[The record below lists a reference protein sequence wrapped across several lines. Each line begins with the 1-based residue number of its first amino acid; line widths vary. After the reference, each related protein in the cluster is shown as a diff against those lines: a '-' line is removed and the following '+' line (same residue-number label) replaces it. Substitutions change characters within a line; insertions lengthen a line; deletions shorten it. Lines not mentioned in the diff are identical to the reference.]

1 MRRPRARALEARA
14 PKLSRAPNPPRAPSF
29 FLLSLGLDR
38 YAFKLE
44 AGDWLMLDNL
54 RVQHGRLP
62 YEPDEANPRV
72 LLTVYADP
80 VRATA
85 PELVTRASG

>member
-1 MRRPRARALEARA
+1 
-14 PKLSRAPNPPRAPSF
+14 
-29 FLLSLGLDR
+29 
-38 YAFKLE
+38 
-44 AGDWLMLDNL
+44 MLDNL

-85 PELVTRASG
+85 PELVTPAVAPASG